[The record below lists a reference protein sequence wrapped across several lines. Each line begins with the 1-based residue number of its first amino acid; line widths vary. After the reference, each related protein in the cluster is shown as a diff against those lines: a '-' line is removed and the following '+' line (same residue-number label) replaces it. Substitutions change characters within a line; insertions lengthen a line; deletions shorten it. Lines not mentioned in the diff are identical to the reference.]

1 MEKPSSLQ
9 PQIAE
14 RQTRLRAIQREVGDL
29 RPEQQRV
36 TERREE
42 FVSKIR
48 REYLTHHG
56 LCMVTSWYMYAN
68 MYMYMYNVV
77 AGILCAMYMYVLC
90 VSVELL

>member
-36 TERREE
+36 TEQREE

-56 LCMVTSWYMYAN
+56 LRMVTNWYACAN
-68 MYMYMYNVV
+68 MY
-77 AGILCAMYMYVLC
+77 
-90 VSVELL
+90 